1 MTHRPN
7 RVLGLAGLVL
17 VFAAALSSR
26 ADADLWGHVRFGLDA
41 LHAGR
46 LTSVDPYSFTQDT
59 PWINHEWLSEVQ
71 MGAAYA
77 AAGPTG
83 LQCLK
88 AIIVSIVSVLI
99 WNALA
104 GVRLAVRLLAFLLLF
119 LGTIHMWATIRPQL
133 WTLLCLAL
141 TCRILTSNSPSLRW
155 WLPPI
160 FAFWAN
166 CHGGWVLGLGVLG
179 VWAAASVAERPVA
192 WRRWALVVVAS
203 SMATLAN
210 PYGWRLWEFVVRT
223 VRVARSIEEW
233 QPLWRAPGLNW
244 VPWCVAFAAVLWIV
258 AARRTDRWLPTA
270 LALAMLAYGAVRV
283 QRIESL
289 FVLSTVML
297 TAPWLA
303 AQWPAA
309 GWAQGRSMR
318 ARAMASLVAV
328 ACSGVLTGWFLWR
341 SWGCIPVLGAWA
353 PDPSAARLLERAEP
367 GRLVTFFDWGEYAI
381 WHVGPRLRVSMDGR
395 RETVYS
401 DARIAEHDAI
411 VAGSSAGLA
420 TLEAWR
426 PEYVWLPARSV
437 TTKRWLAAHGY
448 RIESDTDQSF
458 LASRVDLPSLRTA
471 GVANAPPR
479 PACFP
484 N

>member
-1 MTHRPN
+1 MTPGVTRS
-7 RVLGLAGLVL
+7 LSLAAIVV

-26 ADADLWGHVRFGLDA
+26 ADADLWGHVRFGLDT
-41 LHAGR
+41 LHTGR
-46 LTSVDPYSFTQDT
+46 LTAVDPYSFTQDT

-71 MGAAYA
+71 MGSAYA

-83 LQCLK
+83 LQFLK
-88 AIIVSIVSVLI
+88 AIIVSVVTVLT

-104 GVRLAVRLLAFLLLF
+104 RVRLGVRLLVFLVLF

-141 TCRILTSNSPSLRW
+141 TCRILQSPSPHLRW
-155 WLPPI
+155 WLPPV

-179 VWAAASVAERPVA
+179 VWAAASVAERPVE

-203 SMATLAN
+203 GLATLAN

-244 VPWCVAFAAVLWIV
+244 VPWCVASAAVLWIV
-258 AARRTDRWLPTA
+258 VVRRTDRWLPTA
-270 LALAMLAYGAVRV
+270 FALATLAYGAVRV

-289 FVLSTVML
+289 FVVSAVILV
-297 TAPWLA
+297 APWLA
-303 AQWPAA
+303 AEWPAA
-309 GWAQGRSMR
+309 SWAEDRSTRLRVMTG
-318 ARAMASLVAV
+318 VAAV
-328 ACSGVLTGWFLWR
+328 TCAGAVTGWFLWR
-341 SWGCIPVLGAWA
+341 SWGCIPVFGAWA
-353 PDPSAARLLERAEP
+353 PDPSAAQLLERAEP

-411 VAGSSAGLA
+411 VAGSPAGLA

-437 TTKRWLAAHGY
+437 TTKRWLEAHDY
-448 RIESDTDQSF
+448 RIESDTDRSF
-458 LASRVDLPSLRTA
+458 LATRADLPSLRTA
-471 GVANAPPR
+471 GLVSRPR